1 MTTSS
6 FGMQTAVEI
15 NWYAEE
21 DRVEVTPRDQQR
33 FELQKD
39 RVINLLQLANH
50 GEKQLLVLLQLLG
63 RWIDRNSAKIANAY
77 LTLRDNTLLFL
88 VISNTPT
95 CDDEF
100 EDELSDLDL
109 ALAND
114 PDLRLIRLNTIV
126 LPPASPEALG
136 SFFHDE
142 FTLVFRG
149 KRTGSH

>member
-1 MTTSS
+1 MTISS
-6 FGMQTAVEI
+6 TGMQAAVEI
-15 NWYAEE
+15 DWYAEE
-21 DRVEVTPRDQQR
+21 DRVEVIPRDQQR
-33 FELQKD
+33 FDLQKD
-39 RVINLLQLANH
+39 RVINLLQLADH
-50 GEKQLLVLLQLLG
+50 GEKQLLLLLRQLG
-63 RWIDRNSAKIANAY
+63 EWFDRNSGRIPAAY

-88 VISNTPT
+88 VISETPA
-95 CDDEF
+95 CDDEL

-109 ALAND
+109 AIAND
-114 PDLRLIRLNTIV
+114 PDLKLIRLNTLV

>member
-1 MTTSS
+1 MTTPS

-39 RVINLLQLANH
+39 RVIDLLQLANH
-50 GEKQLLVLLQLLG
+50 GEKQLLLLLQLFG

-114 PDLRLIRLNTIV
+114 PDLRLIRLNTLV
-126 LPPASPEALG
+126 LPPASPEALD

-149 KRTGSH
+149 KRTDSH

>member
-1 MTTSS
+1 MAICAA
-6 FGMQTAVEI
+6 GVHTAVEI
-15 NWYAEE
+15 DWYAEE

-39 RVINLLQLANH
+39 RVIDLLQLANH
-50 GEKQLLVLLQLLG
+50 GEKQLLLLLQLLG

-88 VISNTPT
+88 IISNAPA

-114 PDLRLIRLNTIV
+114 PDLRLIRLNTLV
-126 LPPASPEALG
+126 LPPASPEALD